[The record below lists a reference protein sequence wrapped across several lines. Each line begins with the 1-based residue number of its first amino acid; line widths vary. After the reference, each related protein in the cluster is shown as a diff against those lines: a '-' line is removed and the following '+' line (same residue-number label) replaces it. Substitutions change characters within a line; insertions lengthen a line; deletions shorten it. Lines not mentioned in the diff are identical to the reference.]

1 MNRFLS
7 IIPVFLLSHIFLLNT
22 YAAYVDYKTLDPI
35 LKSAET
41 FFISLRDNEYG
52 TAWNLLSEKSHN
64 VIIDDVYK
72 ASRKSNEDINKE
84 DIIKDFN
91 SRGMMSE
98 NYWNSFLR
106 TFDAD
111 MILERSQWEMGF
123 LRKDKAEIII
133 TYNKSRRPAT
143 LKMHKEKN
151 TWKVGLV
158 ETFWPRKAL
167 KLLHLFVH

>member
-1 MNRFLS
+1 
-7 IIPVFLLSHIFLLNT
+7 
-22 YAAYVDYKTLDPI
+22 
-35 LKSAET
+35 
-41 FFISLRDNEYG
+41 
-52 TAWNLLSEKSHN
+52 
-64 VIIDDVYK
+64 
-72 ASRKSNEDINKE
+72 
-84 DIIKDFN
+84 
-91 SRGMMSE
+91 
-98 NYWNSFLR
+98 
-106 TFDAD
+106 
-111 MILERSQWEMGF
+111 MGF